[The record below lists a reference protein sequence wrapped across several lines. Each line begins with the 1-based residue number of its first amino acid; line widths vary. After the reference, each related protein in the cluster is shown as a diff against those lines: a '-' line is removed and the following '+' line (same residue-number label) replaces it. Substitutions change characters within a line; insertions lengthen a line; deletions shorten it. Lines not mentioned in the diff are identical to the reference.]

1 MDSENLY
8 QATIDLT
15 KCVDRILENI
25 MQQVSCIDHIDV
37 RALYEE
43 ITRNRILVAKIA
55 LEAYNRTSNHLDT
68 FDA

>member
-8 QATIDLT
+8 RATIDLT

-55 LEAYNRTSNHLDT
+55 LEAYNHVSNHLDT